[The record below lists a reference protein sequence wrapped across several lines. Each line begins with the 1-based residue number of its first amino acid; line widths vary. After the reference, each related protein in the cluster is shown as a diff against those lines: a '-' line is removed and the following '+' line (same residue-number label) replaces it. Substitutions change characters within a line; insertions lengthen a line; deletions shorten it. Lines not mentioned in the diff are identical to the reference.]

1 MGNLFTSTIG
11 RKLIMSISGLFL
23 ILFLLFHM
31 SMNIAAVFSTEAYN
45 AICEFLGAN
54 WYALAGTL
62 ILAAGFVVHIIYAS
76 ILTLHNRSSRGTQ
89 RYAVEATPKSVTWAS
104 RNMFVLGLVVVL
116 GLLLHLYNFWYNMQ
130 FAEIIG
136 DHSLGA
142 FGPTDGAAY
151 IADLFSNPVYC
162 LIYLIWFL
170 AIWFHLTHGFW
181 SAFQTIGWDNKAFEA
196 FQPDLDETPQM
207 PGQRLCDRRFP
218 RFRSGRSRFLPA
230 QPVRRV
236 LLLI

>member
-151 IADLFSNPVYC
+151 IAALFSNPVYC

-181 SAFQTIGWDNKAFEA
+181 SAFQTIGWDNQIWMK
-196 FQPDLDETPQM
+196 
-207 PGQRLCDRRFP
+207 RLKCLANVFATVV
-218 RFRSGRSRFLPA
+218 FLGFALVVVVFYLRSLCGGFCY
-230 QPVRRV
+230 
-236 LLLI
+236 

>member
-62 ILAAGFVVHIIYAS
+62 ILAAGVVVHLVYATV
-76 ILTLHNRSSRGTQ
+76 LTLHNRSSRGSQ
-89 RYAVEATPKSVTWAS
+89 RYAMTAEPEGVTWAS
-104 RNMFVLGLVVVL
+104 RNMYVLGIIIVL

-136 DHSLGA
+136 NHELGPFPPA
-142 FGPTDGAAY
+142 DGAAY
-151 IADLFSNPVYC
+151 IAALFSSPVYC
-162 LIYLIWFL
+162 IIYLVWFA

-181 SAFQTIGWDNKAFEA
+181 SAFHTIGWDN
-196 FQPDLDETPQM
+196 QTWLP
-207 PGQRLCDRRFP
+207 RLKRIANVVATIVFLCFALVVIV
-218 RFRSGRSRFLPA
+218 FYLRSLGVCGGSCAGF
-230 QPVRRV
+230 
-236 LLLI
+236 

>member
-31 SMNIAAVFSTEAYN
+31 SMNIAAVFSVEAYN

-54 WYALAGTL
+54 WYALVGTL
-62 ILAAGFVVHIIYAS
+62 ILAFGVVVHLVYAT
-76 ILTLHNRSSRGTQ
+76 ILTLHNRSSRGAQ
-89 RYAVEATPKSVTWAS
+89 RYAVEAMPQEVTWAS
-104 RNMFVLGLVVVL
+104 RNMFVLGLIIVL
-116 GLLLHLYNFWYNMQ
+116 GLLLHLYNFWYKMQ

-136 DHSLGA
+136 NHSLGE

-151 IADLFSNPVYC
+151 ISALFSNPIYC
-162 LIYLIWFL
+162 IVYLIWFA

-181 SAFQTIGWDNKAFEA
+181 SAFHTIGWDNQIWIK
-196 FQPDLDETPQM
+196 
-207 PGQRLCDRRFP
+207 RLKCIAKVVATIIFLG
-218 RFRSGRSRFLPA
+218 FAVVVVVFYLRSLCCGS
-230 QPVRRV
+230 
-236 LLLI
+236 IC